1 VTEFP
6 SQSVSK
12 RRNVIYFVSGCV
24 PVTVCNVSH
33 NYLQLIEK
41 A

>member
-1 VTEFP
+1 
-6 SQSVSK
+6 
-12 RRNVIYFVSGCV
+12 
-24 PVTVCNVSH
+24 VTVCNVSH